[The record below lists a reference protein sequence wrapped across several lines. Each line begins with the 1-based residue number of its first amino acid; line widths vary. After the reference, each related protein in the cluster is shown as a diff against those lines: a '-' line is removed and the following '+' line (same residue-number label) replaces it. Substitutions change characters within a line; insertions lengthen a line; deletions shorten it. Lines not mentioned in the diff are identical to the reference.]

1 MLLLLIDGKML
12 FRDYPRI
19 EMTMGKQNFNVNFK
33 CTYEKVDRKNSI
45 GVHALSRTIRQNKC
59 CLLQIIF
66 INGMPNNYKIRAV
79 DAEIGTSV
87 AKADVSQW
95 LIEWKPYNVSTV

>member
-45 GVHALSRTIRQNKC
+45 GVHALSRNIKTK
-59 CLLQIIF
+59 
-66 INGMPNNYKIRAV
+66 
-79 DAEIGTSV
+79 
-87 AKADVSQW
+87 
-95 LIEWKPYNVSTV
+95 